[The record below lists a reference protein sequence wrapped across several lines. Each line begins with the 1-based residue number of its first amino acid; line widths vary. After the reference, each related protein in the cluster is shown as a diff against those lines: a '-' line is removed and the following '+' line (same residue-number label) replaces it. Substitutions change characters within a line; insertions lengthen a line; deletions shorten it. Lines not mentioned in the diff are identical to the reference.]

1 PSLRAVLRAVGY
13 SREETDATRHMR
25 GLRYIAG
32 KAKATWS
39 VLASSGAA
47 FYRDEPFRLA
57 ASLAYYTLLSMAPL
71 LLIVIAT
78 AGAFF
83 GKGAV
88 RGEVVDQIGALA
100 GPDGARVAET
110 LIENASKIGGSV
122 GSILLG
128 GGLMLFGATTVFAEL
143 QSALNHVWHVKAE
156 PTNALW
162 GFLRHRLLSFALI
175 LSIGF
180 LLAVSLIISALLAAL
195 EVYLTGFGLAEVAV
209 WRGLNAAAS
218 FAVFTVLIAMIFKYL
233 PDAIIAWRDVWFGAV
248 ITSVLFVAG
257 KYLIGLYLGQ
267 AGIGSVF
274 GAAGSVV
281 VFMVWVYYAG
291 LIFFFGAEITR
302 AVARQRGSA
311 VRPSEHAREAA
322 D

>member
-1 PSLRAVLRAVGY
+1 MLVW
-13 SREETDATRHMR
+13 
-25 GLRYIAG
+25 RYMAG

-39 VLASSGAA
+39 VLASSSVA
-47 FYRDEPFRLA
+47 FFKDEPFRLA
-57 ASLAYYTLLSMAPL
+57 AALSYYTLLSMAPL
-71 LLIVIAT
+71 LLIVVAT

-83 GKGAV
+83 GQGAV
-88 RGEVVDQIGALA
+88 RTEVIDQIRSLVGPEGAKLA
-100 GPDGARVAET
+100 AT
-110 LIENASKIGGSV
+110 LIDNAQLIGGSI
-122 GSILLG
+122 GSIVLG

-143 QSALNHVWHVKAE
+143 QSALNHVWHVQAA

-162 GFLRHRLLSFALI
+162 GFLRHRMLSFALI

-180 LLAVSLIISALLAAL
+180 LFAVSLIISALLAAL
-195 EVYLTGFGLAEVAV
+195 QNYLMGLGLAEVAV
-209 WRGLNAAAS
+209 WSALNAATS

-233 PDAIIAWRDVWFGAV
+233 PDAVIAWRDVWFGAV
-248 ITSVLFVAG
+248 ITSVLFVGG

-281 VFMVWVYYAG
+281 VLMVWVYYAG

-302 AVARQRGSA
+302 SVARQRGSA
-311 VRPSEHAREAA
+311 VRPSEHAREAPQ
-322 D
+322 